1 MRKYDE
7 NSKELTEVSCNY
19 CGRQLHVSGGIVKE
33 GIVSVDNV
41 FGYFSD
47 KDGQVHSFDLCEKCY
62 DNLMLQFELPA
73 TIRNAKELL

>member
-7 NSKELTEVSCNY
+7 NSKELTEAFCNY
-19 CGRQLHVSGGIVKE
+19 CGRQLQTDGGIVKE
-33 GIVSVDNV
+33 GIVSVENA

-47 KDGQVHSFDLCEKCY
+47 KDGQIHSFDLCEKCY
-62 DNLMLQFELPA
+62 DNLMLQFEIPA